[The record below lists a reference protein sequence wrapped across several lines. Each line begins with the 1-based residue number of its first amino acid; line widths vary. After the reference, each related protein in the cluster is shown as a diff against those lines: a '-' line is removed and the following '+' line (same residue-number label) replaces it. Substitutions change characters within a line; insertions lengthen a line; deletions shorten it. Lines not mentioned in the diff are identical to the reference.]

1 MRCDDGKGDVM
12 WDLEPRNAGSLE
24 KVEKAKKKVFHMSLQ
39 EEDSPA
45 DTLTLDSLDF
55 WPPEL

>member
-39 EEDSPA
+39 EEYSPA

-55 WPPEL
+55 

>member
-1 MRCDDGKGDVM
+1 M

-55 WPPEL
+55 